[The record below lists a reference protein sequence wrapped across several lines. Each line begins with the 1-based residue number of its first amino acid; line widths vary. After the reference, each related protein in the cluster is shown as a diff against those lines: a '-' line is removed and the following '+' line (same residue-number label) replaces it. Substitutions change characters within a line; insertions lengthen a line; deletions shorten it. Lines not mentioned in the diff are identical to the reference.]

1 MKKLRNQIFAELK
14 KVTSKS
20 AKNVFNAIQHERGYK
35 MVEELIIH
43 MMVDEQMSISGCIP
57 NVNREI

>member
-1 MKKLRNQIFAELK
+1 MKKLRDQIFAELK
-14 KVTSKS
+14 KVTPKT
-20 AKNVFNAIQHERGYK
+20 AGNVFNAIQYERGYK
-35 MVEELIIH
+35 MVEELIIE